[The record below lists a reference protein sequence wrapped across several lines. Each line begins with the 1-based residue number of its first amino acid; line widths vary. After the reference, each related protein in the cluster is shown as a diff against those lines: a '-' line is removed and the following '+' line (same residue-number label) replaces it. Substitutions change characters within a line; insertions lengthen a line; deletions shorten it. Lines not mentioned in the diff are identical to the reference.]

1 MKYDRAASKRRFHCS
16 DSIDIE
22 LSSPSSFFRFSLF
35 ILYPRGAARLFSL
48 PLPTFHRPILSP
60 PTLRARAF
68 SSTISFYVFPTPFS
82 YLPFFFFNHI
92 SVSLSRYTRAL
103 ASCYERCKLV
113 CWNVSQLGC
122 PELSFI
128 SLLFFLFFSS
138 PPLRILLSRYWT
150 RFPFPVTAFFL
161 QHSFF
166 LPLLLTIFPFFLQY
180 LYLSASFLSFGG
192 GWFPFHPFPQPPLEV
207 NESRRLSSFT
217 RHRFYVGRR
226 RAANRVN
233 SSPLVERGSVFPFHR
248 GGAILPASKRPDLFT
263 SIRSPLL
270 IPLLRN
276 RRFLACEWALSY
288 PICFVRMYFITG
300 MRRKNFL
307 IRLICWNGKDR
318 TWLIISEILIDWFNW
333 KVNGLSPADNWDM
346 WRKD

>member
-113 CWNVSQLGC
+113 CWNVSQLRC

-128 SLLFFLFFSS
+128 SFLFFLFF
-138 PPLRILLSRYWT
+138 LLPS
-150 RFPFPVTAFFL
+150 L
-161 QHSFF
+161 QDLTLSVLNSVPCYSFF
-166 LPLLLTIFPFFLQY
+166 LTTQFLSPSPSYYFSISLAISISIGFF
-180 LYLSASFLSFGG
+180 SFLWWWLVSFP
-192 GWFPFHPFPQPPLEV
+192 PFSPT
-207 NESRRLSSFT
+207 ST
-217 RHRFYVGRR
+217 RG
-226 RAANRVN
+226 
-233 SSPLVERGSVFPFHR
+233 
-248 GGAILPASKRPDLFT
+248 
-263 SIRSPLL
+263 
-270 IPLLRN
+270 
-276 RRFLACEWALSY
+276 
-288 PICFVRMYFITG
+288 
-300 MRRKNFL
+300 
-307 IRLICWNGKDR
+307 
-318 TWLIISEILIDWFNW
+318 
-333 KVNGLSPADNWDM
+333 
-346 WRKD
+346 

>member
-1 MKYDRAASKRRFHCS
+1 MKDASWSVGTCHNSVAQSFLLF
-16 DSIDIE
+16 
-22 LSSPSSFFRFSLF
+22 LSCSFF
-35 ILYPRGAARLFSL
+35 
-48 PLPTFHRPILSP
+48 
-60 PTLRARAF
+60 
-68 SSTISFYVFPTPFS
+68 
-82 YLPFFFFNHI
+82 
-92 SVSLSRYTRAL
+92 
-103 ASCYERCKLV
+103 
-113 CWNVSQLGC
+113 
-122 PELSFI
+122 
-128 SLLFFLFFSS
+128 FFSS
-138 PPLRILLSRYWT
+138 PLFRILLSRYWT

>member
-1 MKYDRAASKRRFHCS
+1 MQVGLLERVTTRLPRVFFYF
-16 DSIDIE
+16 
-22 LSSPSSFFRFSLF
+22 SPVL
-35 ILYPRGAARLFSL
+35 
-48 PLPTFHRPILSP
+48 
-60 PTLRARAF
+60 
-68 SSTISFYVFPTPFS
+68 
-82 YLPFFFFNHI
+82 
-92 SVSLSRYTRAL
+92 
-103 ASCYERCKLV
+103 
-113 CWNVSQLGC
+113 
-122 PELSFI
+122 
-128 SLLFFLFFSS
+128 
-138 PPLRILLSRYWT
+138 
-150 RFPFPVTAFFL
+150 
-161 QHSFF
+161 SFF
-166 LPLLLTIFPFFLQY
+166 LLPSLQDLTLSVLNSVPFLCYSFFLTTQFLSRFFPLLLTIFPFLLQY

-318 TWLIISEILIDWFNW
+318 TWLIIVKSWSIDLIE
-333 KVNGLSPADNWDM
+333 
-346 WRKD
+346 R